1 MSLNLIYVL
10 LGVAIAAEV
19 VATTALARSDGLT
32 RLVPSLLAFGF
43 YAIAFWFLAYA
54 LRAMPTGIVYAI
66 WSGLG
71 IVLIAAVSWVWYGQ
85 RLDLPA
91 LVGLGL
97 IILGVLVVNLFS
109 DSMPH

>member
-1 MSLNLIYVL
+1 MPLTLIYVL
-10 LGVAIAAEV
+10 LGAAIAAEV

-32 RLVPSLLAFGF
+32 RLVPSLLALAF
-43 YAIAFWFLAYA
+43 YAIAFWFLSYA
-54 LRAMPTGIVYAI
+54 LRVMPTGIVYAI

-71 IVLIAAVSWVWYGQ
+71 IVLIAAVSWIWYDQ

-91 LVGLGL
+91 LAGLGL

-109 DSMPH
+109 NSMPH